1 MVADI
6 GLEQLVDKQTRIS
19 NILDLFL
26 TTHSTLVE
34 KSTVLPGMSDHDGI
48 TYVTLSTK
56 ARKVKQQR
64 RKIFMFKKANTTSM
78 KEDLTKLSEDIV
90 KKYHEDAVNTTGSLW
105 NDFKTGLTTSI
116 DKHIPSKMITS
127 RSSGDQESS

>member
-1 MVADI
+1 M
-6 GLEQLVDKQTRIS
+6 LR
-19 NILDLFL
+19 
-26 TTHSTLVE
+26 
-34 KSTVLPGMSDHDGI
+34 DGCAGI
-48 TYVTLSTK
+48 PNLS
-56 ARKVKQQR
+56 

>member
-1 MVADI
+1 MVSDI
-6 GLEQLVDKQTRIS
+6 GLEQLVD

-34 KSTVLPGMSDHDGI
+34 KSTVLPGMSDNDGI

-64 RKIFMFKKANTTSM
+64 RKIFMFKKVTPPARKRT
-78 KEDLTKLSEDIV
+78 
-90 KKYHEDAVNTTGSLW
+90 
-105 NDFKTGLTTSI
+105 
-116 DKHIPSKMITS
+116 
-127 RSSGDQESS
+127 